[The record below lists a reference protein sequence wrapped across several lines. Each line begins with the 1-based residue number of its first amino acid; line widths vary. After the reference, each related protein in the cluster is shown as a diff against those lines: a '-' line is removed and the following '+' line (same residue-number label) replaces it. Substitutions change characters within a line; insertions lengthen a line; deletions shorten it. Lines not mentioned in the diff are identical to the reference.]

1 MKKLE
6 FNFFLLDI
14 TPNYNLIHLHHH
26 RKNLHDHME
35 EHPV

>member
-14 TPNYNLIHLHHH
+14 TPNYNLIHHHH